1 MDCTYFDTKLIEKK
15 WLKIVHFYLLWIYC
29 QSSID
34 FVVFFLKYESI
45 KFIWFKENIHFHY
58 FMTLTTGKHIF
69 LKNTLFVTWTP
80 DEKLNSDCTAVRYK
94 KYEGKNCSELKK
106 NGRAHEYRSWK
117 NEYDVLYFLTWLWT
131 DPYTWP

>member
-1 MDCTYFDTKLIEKK
+1 
-15 WLKIVHFYLLWIYC
+15 
-29 QSSID
+29 
-34 FVVFFLKYESI
+34 
-45 KFIWFKENIHFHY
+45 
-58 FMTLTTGKHIF
+58 MTLTTGKHIF

-131 DPYTWP
+131 DPYVQLTPGQKLGHQRSLTYFQSATTTG